1 VDLYARQAQNRRRT
15 AAFLLF
21 FIVVFAAL
29 GLGLDVTAYG
39 FLDAGGEHVPLVTI
53 WALAASGG
61 LALSSYFGGSRLV
74 IASLM
79 ARPLNVELPEDRQLY
94 DIVNEMSLAAGLPRP
109 RIYVIPDPAPNA
121 LATGRDPQHA
131 AIAVTQ
137 GALDLLDREETQGVV
152 AHEMA
157 HIANRD
163 TLVMTVVGVLLGGLV
178 MMADWARRALVLNPG
193 GRRRRG
199 GVLLAA
205 AVVLLSFIAPLL
217 SRLLAMAISR
227 QREYLADATGAE
239 LTRNPLGLARALEK
253 IGAATTP
260 LRTATRGTAHLF
272 ISDPL
277 RRRASG
283 YEGRLGDLLATHP
296 PLSRR
301 IAILQ
306 ALAHGGIA

>member
-15 AAFLLF
+15 FAFLLL
-21 FIVVFAAL
+21 FILVFVAL
-29 GLGLDVTAYG
+29 GLGLDVAGYG
-39 FLDAGGEHVPLVTI
+39 FLAPGGEPLPLITLI
-53 WALAASGG
+53 ALTTSSG
-61 LALSSYFGGSRLV
+61 LALTSYFGGVRLV
-74 IASLM
+74 MASLL
-79 ARPLNVELPEDRQLY
+79 AQPLNIELPEHRQLHN
-94 DIVNEMSLAAGLPRP
+94 IVTEMALAAGLPQP
-109 RIYVIPDPAPNA
+109 RLYVIPDPAPNA

-178 MMADWARRALVLNPG
+178 MMADWGRRALYFSG

-199 GVLLAA
+199 SVVAFVLVLLLAA
-205 AVVLLSFIAPLL
+205 LAPLL
-217 SRLLAMAISR
+217 SRLLAMAVSR
-227 QREYLADATGAE
+227 QREYLADVTGAE

-277 RRRASG
+277 CRRATARG
-283 YEGRLGDLLATHP
+283 DRLGDLFATHP
-296 PLSRR
+296 PLARR
-301 IAILQ
+301 IAILRG
-306 ALAHGGIA
+306 LAHGAPT